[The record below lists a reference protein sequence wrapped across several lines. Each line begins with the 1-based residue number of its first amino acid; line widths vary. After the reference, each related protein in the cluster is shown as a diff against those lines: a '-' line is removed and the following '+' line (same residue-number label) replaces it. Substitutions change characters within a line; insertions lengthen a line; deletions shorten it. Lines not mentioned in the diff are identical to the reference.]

1 MDELNDQRQQ
11 RIKKLDTLRG
21 SGVEPH
27 GSRFAVQDR
36 AADLL
41 SLHGEKA
48 KERLEQEKI
57 AVTLAGRIVG
67 SASIRKSGFRGPAG
81 RRRPNAGLSKEGSL
95 VTVL

>member
-21 SGVEPH
+21 LGVEPH

-41 SLHGEKA
+41 SLHGEKS

-57 AVTLAGRIVG
+57 AVTLRNIISNS
-67 SASIRKSGFRGPAG
+67 SACVDSEKRLSRSCRTAPTECRSI
-81 RRRPNAGLSKEGSL
+81 
-95 VTVL
+95 